1 MDPVIALILLVVG
14 LFLALPLFAIS
25 ARVSRRENAAASRAE
40 VEAVEELERDEQTN
54 GARR

>member
-1 MDPVIALILLVVG
+1 MSPVLALILLVVG

-40 VEAVEELERDEQTN
+40 AEAVEELDRADTDT
-54 GARR
+54 GAKP